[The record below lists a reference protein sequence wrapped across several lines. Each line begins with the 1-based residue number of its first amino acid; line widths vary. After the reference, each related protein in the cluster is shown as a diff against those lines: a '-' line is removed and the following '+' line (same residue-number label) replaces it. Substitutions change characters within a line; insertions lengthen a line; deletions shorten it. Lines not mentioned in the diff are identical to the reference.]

1 MPEKLNVCL
10 MNDSFPPVIDGV
22 ANAVINYA
30 EIINSQLGN
39 ATVVTP
45 AYPGVE
51 DNYPFDVVRYKSIN
65 IEKICGY
72 RAGYPFSSS
81 KLQQL
86 SEKNFDIIHTHCPWA
101 SALMARVLRE
111 KTAAPIVLTYH
122 TKFDIEIA
130 CALHNKTMQTQA
142 ERFILHNIAACD
154 KVWTVS
160 RGARDNL
167 LTMAMRNDI
176 EINGGQIEVVD
187 NGVDFP
193 RGKADSNFTAELRNA
208 YNIGQEEP
216 LFLFVGRL
224 LWYKGI
230 RLILDALK
238 TLHDEGVQFRMLFVG
253 DGAERGEMEEYTK
266 ELGLCDKCIFVG
278 AIHDRE
284 ELRVYYT
291 AADLFLFPSEYDTN
305 GIVVREAAACGTGS
319 LLIDGSCAS
328 EGITHGRTGILTKAD
343 SAAIAEELRAGCAN
357 RQKLLEIGEHAM
369 EEIYISWE
377 SAVKH
382 AYDLYGAII
391 EDAKAERSQRR
402 ENFIQEEFFSLMD
415 TATDSIQR
423 LRSIPYDVRDE
434 LIESKDKFKRTWH
447 RLKNSIEDQFRK

>member
-22 ANAVINYA
+22 ANAVVNYA
-30 EIINSQLGN
+30 NVISSQLGN

-45 AYPGVE
+45 AYPNVV
-51 DNYPFDVVRYKSIN
+51 DNYPFEVVRYKSIN
-65 IEKICGY
+65 IGKLCSY

-86 SEKNFDIIHTHCPWA
+86 SDNGFDIIHTHCPWA
-101 SALMARVLRE
+101 SAVMARVLRE
-111 KTAAPIVLTYH
+111 KTSAPIVLTYH
-122 TKFDIEIA
+122 TKFDVEIA
-130 CALHNKTMQTQA
+130 CALHNKTLQAQA
-142 ERFILHNIAACD
+142 EKFVLGNIAACD

-167 LTMAMRNDI
+167 LEMAMRNDVELCGSQIDVI
-176 EINGGQIEVVD
+176 E

-193 RGKADSNFTAELRNA
+193 CGRAEDAFVAELRNS
-208 YNIGQEEP
+208 YKIQQDEP

-224 LWYKGI
+224 FWYKGI

-238 TLHDEGVQFRMLFVG
+238 TISTEGYSFRMLFVG
-253 DGAERGEMEEYTK
+253 DGGDRAEMEAYVE
-266 ELGLCDKCIFVG
+266 ELGLSEQCIFVG

-305 GIVVREAAACGTGS
+305 GIVVREAAACGVGS

-328 EGITHGRTGILTKAD
+328 EGITHGHNGILTKAD
-343 SAAIAEELRAGCAN
+343 PQAIAEELRFACKN
-357 RQKLLEIGEHAM
+357 HSKMREIGDNAM
-369 EEIYISWE
+369 SEIYISWDT
-377 SAVKH
+377 AVKH
-382 AYDLYGAII
+382 AYSLYGGII
-391 EDAKAERSQRR
+391 EDAKANRTTRR
-402 ENFIQEEFFSLMD
+402 ESFIQEEFFSLMN
-415 TATDSIQR
+415 TATDSIQKI
-423 LRSIPYDVRDE
+423 RSIPYDVRDE
-434 LIESKDKFKRTWH
+434 FIEGRDKFKRTWQK
-447 RLKNSIEDQFRK
+447 LKDNIDHFIK